1 MGIAGGKVNILIR
14 VANQGIDL
22 LEPTVVASTHIKNHG
37 LIMLSFG
44 KDRPD
49 LEELAQIYGLEYAVN
64 DELPAR
70 AQFESTLMIEAGEIP
85 SPDCLEAV
93 TGVSVPQGVFRLP
106 KSKISITKKLMA
118 ALAALGRN
126 LSADDN
132 RGYQRQLERQK
143 VSMMAFIGGYP
154 ASCIDI
160 HARGGGFLMP
170 RNVLRIDQEVEVS
183 VDCRTMAG
191 TIEPATGKLLVKSLV
206 RLTESGQTWRVGGPI
221 TWNSHEDQTLVL
233 EHAFLSERFDKHP
246 WQRATPRFPVSLP
259 AVIDGVEAECIDLS
273 QAGAGYIA
281 QLSQVAAEDRLA
293 VELVLDE
300 SIRVQGTL
308 IVKGVNHMENGRV
321 RLGGI
326 MEWQS
331 QDWQKTHLPQK

>member
-1 MGIAGGKVNILIR
+1 
-14 VANQGIDL
+14 
-22 LEPTVVASTHIKNHG
+22 VVASTHIRNHG

-49 LEELAQIYGLEYAVN
+49 LEELAQLYGLEYAVN

-70 AQFESTLMIEAGEIP
+70 AQYEPTLMIEAGEIP
-85 SPDCLEAV
+85 APDCLEAV
-93 TGVSVPQGVFRLP
+93 TRVAVPQGIFRLP
-106 KSKISITKKLMA
+106 KSKIPVTKRLLA
-118 ALAALGRN
+118 ALSALGRN

-170 RNVLRIDQEVEVS
+170 RNILRIDQEVPVS

-191 TIEPATGKLLVKSLV
+191 TVESATGTLLIKSLV

-221 TWNSHEDQTLVL
+221 TWNSHKDQTLVL
-233 EHAFLSERFDKHP
+233 EHAFVSERFDKHP

-259 AVIDGVEAECIDLS
+259 AVLAGVEAECIDLS
-273 QAGAGYIA
+273 QAGAAYIA
-281 QLSQVAAEDRLA
+281 KLAQVAAEDRLA

-300 SIRVQGTL
+300 GMSVAGTL
-308 IVKGVNHMENGRV
+308 TVKGVNQLENGRV
-321 RLGGI
+321 RVGGI
-326 MEWQS
+326 MEWQNTE
-331 QDWQKTHLPQK
+331 WQKTHLPQD